1 MYSMWLVFQ
10 LVSLSAPSLTGMDI
24 EIVGSNLAII
34 TQPFPWEIQH
44 CKPRLSDL
52 LSLELV

>member
-1 MYSMWLVFQ
+1 MYSMWLVPQ
-10 LVSLSAPSLTGMDI
+10 LASLSVPSLTGKDI
-24 EIVGSNLAII
+24 EIVGRNLPIT

-44 CKPRLSDL
+44 CKPRLFDL

>member
-1 MYSMWLVFQ
+1 MYSMWLVPQ
-10 LVSLSAPSLTGMDI
+10 LASLSVPSLTGKDI
-24 EIVGSNLAII
+24 EIVGSNLPIT

-44 CKPRLSDL
+44 CKPRLFDL